1 MAGGGSLLTLP
12 VMIFLGLPP
21 AIANGTNRIALLVQ
35 SLVAIKGFHQHGV
48 FPWKLGILLGIPA
61 VIGSIIGANMA
72 ITISEDIFNKI
83 LATAM
88 IVVLAILIWQ
98 PQKRMRRKTKEMSRR
113 SKIIAVIL
121 FFLFGVYGGFLQAG
135 IGFFMIAV
143 LLLLTQLS
151 LVEINSIK
159 VFVIGAFSISSLI
172 IFIIHGEVNW
182 VYGIVLALG
191 NGVGAA
197 LASKFAIAKGDKLV
211 RIMLIIMV
219 VVMAIRLFFK

>member
-1 MAGGGSLLTLP
+1 M
-12 VMIFLGLPP
+12 
-21 AIANGTNRIALLVQ
+21 
-35 SLVAIKGFHQHGV
+35 
-48 FPWKLGILLGIPA
+48 
-61 VIGSIIGANMA
+61 
-72 ITISEDIFNKI
+72 
-83 LATAM
+83 
-88 IVVLAILIWQ
+88 
-98 PQKRMRRKTKEMSRR
+98 
-113 SKIIAVIL
+113 IL